1 MENDSDALTSDKLR
15 HKACAV
21 PTKLDINNTQVYF
34 QQILQMADGI
44 PEYLQTATHVKTR
57 KPRKRVLKDRLSMK
71 ARRLLQ
77 CQRLQQTQPQLKPV
91 TVPETVTNTITA
103 SQRTSHTG
111 RIRSCGSASWYNGR

>member
-34 QQILQMADGI
+34 QEILQMADGI

-71 ARRLLQ
+71 AE
-77 CQRLQQTQPQLKPV
+77 TPV
-91 TVPETVTNTITA
+91 TVPEAPTNATTIKACYST
-103 SQRTSHTG
+103 
-111 RIRSCGSASWYNGR
+111 